1 MTNYILHIS
10 DTDINKDSRV
20 LKEMRSLKNFCQEN
34 NFQIYGLGIELLD
47 DTNYNTNIDLN
58 IYTCKRKRGWIF
70 FQNFH
75 L

>member
-1 MTNYILHIS
+1 
-10 DTDINKDSRV
+10 
-20 LKEMRSLKNFCQEN
+20 MRSLKNFCQEN

-58 IYTCKRKRGWIF
+58 IYTCKRKKEGGF